1 MSTLDVGN
9 PGFCAGCGLHYSH
22 AHSPRCPLDAI
33 LRHAV
38 ENPPEEGPSLP
49 CERCGVHLDDCA
61 CWFEFAPSAEDYENE
76 EYAGGEQ

>member
-1 MSTLDVGN
+1 MI
-9 PGFCAGCGLHYSH
+9 
-22 AHSPRCPLDAI
+22 AI
-33 LRHAV
+33 LRHAI

-49 CERCGVHLDDCA
+49 CERCGVHLDDCV